1 MSCQSTL
8 WQEAG
13 VYTIVLTHA
22 QPAAKHA
29 MTPLTPKPDSV
40 QARQL
45 GAREHERHRA
55 EADQRDP
62 PPTIVCGGQPHA
74 KPARADVAGNFTQPL
89 NLPEIVPPRVQRT
102 CEVAGAGAVHSRPH
116 ARSLDGVIDP
126 VAPSA
131 GAGVDS
137 ASGERAQ
144 PLALQSVRAP
154 APKGARGSGVAKLS
168 NCRRKQRERRQPL
181 HRCRRPRR
189 PAARELAT
197 PQVGDAPTQ

>member
-1 MSCQSTL
+1 MLAKRGAAASDAVGQVLHQAEQPRALHRRRHQRVPRARASAVHQVGEST
-8 WQEAG
+8 
-13 VYTIVLTHA
+13 
-22 QPAAKHA
+22 
-29 MTPLTPKPDSV
+29 
-40 QARQL
+40 
-45 GAREHERHRA
+45 
-55 EADQRDP
+55 ADQRDP